1 MRWFTRGFACFAFLA
16 AVLLAAADRGSTTA
30 AAAGGDKDKKK
41 DDHHEI
47 GPRGGPVAEW
57 GDEKYHVEIIVDHSK
72 KTATAYILG
81 GDIKKASPIAAA
93 SIKVTFTSLKPAV
106 QVVLKAD
113 PDKGDPKGN
122 SSRFV
127 GMHDRLGEK
136 FYLKGSVSGKVGDLP
151 YAGDFELKEKKK

>member
-16 AVLLAAADRGSTTA
+16 AVLLAAADSVPTTA
-30 AAAGGDKDKKK
+30 AAAAGGKDKKEG
-41 DDHHEI
+41 HHEI

-93 SIKVTFTSLKPAV
+93 SIKVTFTSLKPAL

-113 PDKGDPKGN
+113 PDKGDPKGS

-127 GMHDRLGEK
+127 GMHDKLGQK
-136 FYLKGSVSGKVGDLP
+136 FKLKGSVSGKVGDLP